1 MFAKCK
7 QPLSCLPTW
16 ENLGQTR
23 GIFMKLYVGFL
34 LKCIDDGTL
43 GYYLPMLQY
52 LTGSVGSDLTKVRYM
67 KMYVNLCLVG

>member
-1 MFAKCK
+1 
-7 QPLSCLPTW
+7 
-16 ENLGQTR
+16 
-23 GIFMKLYVGFL
+23 MKLYVGFL